1 MSTRAAMAEDVAQP
15 EPAERAADP
24 QRLEASRIQW
34 LTRAMQELL
43 VNPYDEMRRSLR
55 NIRECLRESHN
66 IGRVLVACIANV
78 QQFIDVVDY
87 AKDFEK
93 MGGFQVLPE
102 LLDYP
107 SSLVRVG
114 TCALIAELVQNNP
127 HCQRAALRSASRL
140 LRLLNTETD
149 DEVRCKS
156 LYALS
161 CMVRQNKDAY
171 ANFEKLGGPVVLR
184 RVLFETTNRSGQA
197 SQDQGELPGGRVV
210 QPGGRLPGSAGRI
223 GVCSRRRRACF
234 RASTGDCRQFLLS
247 ALLSLATHSVQPLL
261 GELPKVREA
270 LVATLAGFIR
280 EHGDAAQFQEEVQY
294 STEILD
300 LLKDRG
306 QLPRIIALGSS

>member
-1 MSTRAAMAEDVAQP
+1 MAEDVAQP

-184 RVLFETTNRSGQA
+184 RVLFETTNRRLKTKASFLVAALCSQEDGFRAALAGSEFARDAVEHASARRLATAGSFCSAPSSRWPRTASSRCWANCPKSGKR
-197 SQDQGELPGGRVV
+197 SLP
-210 QPGGRLPGSAGRI
+210 RLPASSANTATRRS
-223 GVCSRRRRACF
+223 SRRKC
-234 RASTGDCRQFLLS
+234 S
-247 ALLSLATHSVQPLL
+247 
-261 GELPKVREA
+261 
-270 LVATLAGFIR
+270 I
-280 EHGDAAQFQEEVQY
+280 
-294 STEILD
+294 
-300 LLKDRG
+300 
-306 QLPRIIALGSS
+306 LPRYLTS

>member
-1 MSTRAAMAEDVAQP
+1 MAEDVAQP
-15 EPAERAADP
+15 APSGRAVDP
-24 QRLEASRIQW
+24 QRLDVSRIRW

-55 NIRECLRESHN
+55 NIRECLHESHN
-66 IGRVLVACIANV
+66 VGRVLVACIANL
-78 QQFIDVVDY
+78 QQYIDVVDY

-93 MGGFQVLPE
+93 MGGFQVFPE

-107 SSLVRVG
+107 SSLVRVE

-127 HCQRAALRSASRL
+127 HCQRAALLSASRL

-149 DEVRCKS
+149 DEVRCKA

-184 RVLFETTNRSGQA
+184 RILFETTNRRLKTKA
-197 SQDQGELPGGRVV
+197 SFLVAA
-210 QPGGRLPGSAGRI
+210 L
-223 GVCSRRRRACF
+223 CSQEDGF
-234 RASTGDCRQFLLS
+234 RAALADSEFACDAVRLLPRVDGDCRQFLLS
-247 ALLSLATHSVQPLL
+247 ALLTLATHSVQPLL
-261 GELPKVREA
+261 AELPTVREA

-280 EHGDAAQFQEEVQY
+280 EHGDAAEFQEEVQY

-306 QLPRIIALGSS
+306 ELPRIICSS